1 MATAAD
7 ILGEQSELPT
17 IIAGLARHPFWTII
31 ALIESRA

>member
-7 ILGEQSELPT
+7 NLGEQSEVLT

-31 ALIESRA
+31 ALTESRA